1 MRDPRPFSG
10 GRLLLGA
17 LAAIGGH
24 LLAAAAAWIAGRVVE
39 PASGGRFE
47 DIAAVVGVLALGEII
62 VFIAALVASILLFV
76 RGRRDLATGVITGWV
91 AGMIAW
97 AVLIGTAG

>member
-1 MRDPRPFSG
+1 MREPRPFSA

-39 PASGGRFE
+39 PSSGGGFE
-47 DIAAVVGVLALGEII
+47 DIAAVVGVLMLAEII
-62 VFIAALVASILLFV
+62 VFIAALVASIVLFV
-76 RGRRDLATGVITGWV
+76 RGRRDLATGVVVGWI

-97 AVLIGTAG
+97 AVLIAAAG